1 MQLIK
6 APYYSTDTL
15 FLVLNKFLERSGY
28 YGMRA
33 NVLIYLVQTLNVPA
47 TKASWVYGIFSI
59 ALVGGMVIGGLIGDL
74 VSGNRKALIIGSA
87 LQTLGC
93 FTMVIPNEQA
103 VYAGLL
109 LIVLGSGLCSPNSM
123 ALMARTHINA
133 KTLDG
138 GFGMMMLATNLG
150 AFLGVLV
157 VAMVSVADMKV
168 GFGLS
173 GIFLMLSTVFAILVK
188 EPEIKQTTNTVSDI
202 SLSVL
207 LIFLLIA
214 AAMIFWGANELFSDR
229 IFRTHRVL
237 SEDLSLQ
244 SVLMVVLFIPMIL
257 FGTFVYVKPV
267 IKNGLGLLVGAFG
280 LLLLISVPEQFELA
294 PDFSTALSIIILLSL
309 AEALFLP
316 SLLTALCRFSNE
328 KYYALIISAYLV
340 LTRLT
345 GIVVLQVQQVMP
357 GASWVIISISLM
369 VMALAIGIVIFGIYL
384 KEPFINQKYLS
395 KEPLEE

>member
-214 AAMIFWGANELFSDR
+214 AAMIFWGANELFGDR

-294 PDFSTALSIIILLSL
+294 PDFSTALSITILLSL

>member
-1 MQLIK
+1 M
-6 APYYSTDTL
+6 
-15 FLVLNKFLERSGY
+15 
-28 YGMRA
+28 
-33 NVLIYLVQTLNVPA
+33 LIYLVQTLNVPA

-214 AAMIFWGANELFSDR
+214 AAMIFWGANELFGDR

-244 SVLMVVLFIPMIL
+244 LMVVLFIPMIL

-294 PDFSTALSIIILLSL
+294 PDFSTALSITILLSL

>member
-214 AAMIFWGANELFSDR
+214 AAMIFWGANELFGDR

-237 SEDLSLQ
+237 SENLSLQ

-267 IKNGLGLLVGAFG
+267 IKNGFGLLVGAFG

-294 PDFSTALSIIILLSL
+294 PDFSTALSITILLSL

>member
-214 AAMIFWGANELFSDR
+214 AAMIFWGANELFGDR